1 MICHINDSIWGVE
14 EIHNLRLPKYEMAVR
29 FTEKRVDGYYVFLA
43 KSLGVE
49 IWQFDNREFGILCGE
64 EFYHIELLDD
74 KGLKI
79 VFRHRAKS
87 VKPLFERNFFLIEDE
102 SLWGTS
108 YSIYSMIDRR
118 DLQKILEDKVG
129 PKVKVTVEP
138 TSKEQP
144 MLIRIDAPY
153 ISARFLLEA
162 PTEEDHLVL
171 NHWSGDEE
179 YIRDFD
185 NFVEEMQ
192 IRCKEAEVA
201 EYYENCGG
209 YVVNGRP
216 VVGLFSPAK
225 YLGETRYE
233 FHPDEIFYHVAI
245 PRLLEENQLIQILPE
260 KPCPF
265 LGQGIENFRY
275 TIKPSHDMILI
286 TKRDAEKE
294 ESFAIKIPSECIGL
308 HQTDNDSFIA
318 ILRGYDDE
326 HGRLI
331 TFYKDDSSP
340 DGYAWHDLGGKHSR
354 SYVVLDNCIMDDNII
369 VYENRSDKEYATAY
383 SLKMWSLTKN
393 ASCDV
398 IDDFTELENI
408 NSDIYVNHASTQ
420 LLVTP
425 AGSDMEPRIL
435 VALRVYRPRDY
446 CDVYALFDPKNR
458 YRIYGKTYNILAD
471 KMTKKPK
478 TLRDLVR
485 IFKENEELKLKI
497 PKRVDPL

>member
-1 MICHINDSIWGVE
+1 
-14 EIHNLRLPKYEMAVR
+14 
-29 FTEKRVDGYYVFLA
+29 
-43 KSLGVE
+43 
-49 IWQFDNREFGILCGE
+49 
-64 EFYHIELLDD
+64 
-74 KGLKI
+74 
-79 VFRHRAKS
+79 
-87 VKPLFERNFFLIEDE
+87 
-102 SLWGTS
+102 
-108 YSIYSMIDRR
+108 
-118 DLQKILEDKVG
+118 
-129 PKVKVTVEP
+129 
-138 TSKEQP
+138 
-144 MLIRIDAPY
+144 
-153 ISARFLLEA
+153 
-162 PTEEDHLVL
+162 
-171 NHWSGDEE
+171 
-179 YIRDFD
+179 
-185 NFVEEMQ
+185 
-192 IRCKEAEVA
+192 
-201 EYYENCGG
+201 
-209 YVVNGRP
+209 
-216 VVGLFSPAK
+216 VGLFSPAK